1 MNKTIILSGRIDSNN
16 AGRIQEE
23 IFAELQAEKAP
34 EAITVDADALDYIS
48 SAGLRVLM
56 KLRKDTGIVPSIVNA
71 SDEVYNIFE
80 TTGFTEMFDV
90 QKKLREISVEGCKL
104 IGQGANGKVYRLD
117 EDKIVKLYD
126 YIGLDMVKREKEN
139 VRKVLASG
147 VPCVIPYDVVKS
159 GDKYGLVFEM
169 LDCDTLGHI
178 FAENPDRFDELSD
191 KYVQLAKALH
201 SVHIGDG
208 SIRNIKTTM
217 RENLDVLREW
227 CTDEEV
233 SIMAEV
239 EERIP
244 MRDILLHNDLHPG
257 NIMVQDGE
265 FLLIDMADMM
275 IGPEIFDMAST
286 FRMLAVMPK
295 MNREVTEQVMGM
307 PADMIGRLCDSFFTG
322 YTGIADPA
330 KMGEYMGKLN
340 IAFAINSMIMLSLR
354 HPIVTVRAQWA
365 VDYFLHKTII
375 PNMDRI
381 PALFE

>member
-56 KLRKDTGIVPSIVNA
+56 RLRKETGIVPSIVNA

-139 VRKVLASG
+139 ARKVLVSG

-191 KYVQLAKALH
+191 KYVQLAKAQAP
-201 SVHIGDG
+201 
-208 SIRNIKTTM
+208 
-217 RENLDVLREW
+217 LDEAL
-227 CTDEEV
+227 TLDE
-233 SIMAEV
+233 
-239 EERIP
+239 
-244 MRDILLHNDLHPG
+244 
-257 NIMVQDGE
+257 
-265 FLLIDMADMM
+265 
-275 IGPEIFDMAST
+275 
-286 FRMLAVMPK
+286 
-295 MNREVTEQVMGM
+295 
-307 PADMIGRLCDSFFTG
+307 
-322 YTGIADPA
+322 
-330 KMGEYMGKLN
+330 
-340 IAFAINSMIMLSLR
+340 
-354 HPIVTVRAQWA
+354 VR
-365 VDYFLHKTII
+365 YY
-375 PNMDRI
+375 
-381 PALFE
+381 